1 MRGTLAAGS
10 ARSAPTIAPACC
22 SRRTWNGSPVRW
34 FELDAAVMEV
44 VESLRSVHW
53 RFDPGESI
61 RQRIIAT
68 PGLDPRLFALL
79 SRIVIAT
86 TPHAQTDAANAVIP
100 KLLAERPVGASL
112 RTASAV
118 VAALTPGG
126 VPVDDPTLARRFG
139 VSERMIQRALRS
151 TLVQGPTW
159 VGRWVRRRRVRGC
172 CHRPTRPTSPPYVRS
187 LRRLQD
193 S

>member
-10 ARSAPTIAPACC
+10 ARSAPTSAPACC
-22 SRRTWNGSPVRW
+22 SRRTWNGSPARW
-34 FELDAAVMEV
+34 FELDAAVTEA
-44 VESLRSVHW
+44 VESLWSVRR

-79 SRIVIAT
+79 SRIAIAT
-86 TPHAQTDAANAVIP
+86 TPHAQADAAN
-100 KLLAERPVGASL
+100 
-112 RTASAV
+112 AV

-126 VPVDDPTLARRFG
+126 VPVDDPTPARRFG
-139 VSERMIQRALRS
+139 VSERTIQRAPRS

-172 CHRPTRPTSPPYVRS
+172 CRRPTRPTPPYVRS
-187 LRRLQD
+187 LRRLQG